1 MEKWET
7 AETKQV
13 KAGQKGLTGNGL
25 KWIATITMLIDHMA
39 VALIQNGIF
48 QSNTIILTQEQW
60 QRCYQLYWIMR
71 YIGRIGFPI
80 FCFLLVEGFY
90 YTHNIK
96 RYLFRLGIFA
106 LISEVPFDFALFQN
120 VFYLSYQNVY
130 FTLLIGI
137 VTLCG
142 IRYFGKE
149 DIRSR
154 ILRVVCLLGGLGAAY
169 ILRTDYNVYGV
180 LLIVVLYL
188 FREKVIWRDFAAGT
202 VLLLSSL
209 TEIFGLLAFIPMHFY
224 NKQRGR
230 QMKYFFYIFY
240 PAHLLIL
247 GLISKFLIQ

>member
-25 KWIATITMLIDHMA
+25 KWIAIITMLIDHMA

-71 YIGRIGFPI
+71 YVGRIGFPI

-130 FTLLIGI
+130 FTLLIGV
-137 VTLCG
+137 VTLC
-142 IRYFGKE
+142 
-149 DIRSR
+149 
-154 ILRVVCLLGGLGAAY
+154 
-169 ILRTDYNVYGV
+169 
-180 LLIVVLYL
+180 
-188 FREKVIWRDFAAGT
+188 
-202 VLLLSSL
+202 
-209 TEIFGLLAFIPMHFY
+209 
-224 NKQRGR
+224 
-230 QMKYFFYIFY
+230 
-240 PAHLLIL
+240 
-247 GLISKFLIQ
+247 